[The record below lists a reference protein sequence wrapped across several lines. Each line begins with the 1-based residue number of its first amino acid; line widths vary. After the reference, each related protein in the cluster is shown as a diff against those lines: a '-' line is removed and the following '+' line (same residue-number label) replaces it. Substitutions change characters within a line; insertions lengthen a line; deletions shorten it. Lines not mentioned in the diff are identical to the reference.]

1 MRLGKHCERWCDV
14 TADQRRTQDDL
25 ATDAQATR
33 QAGRAFLVAFYATL
47 RNLSLYPVEN
57 DQVQRSLDE
66 IEAVGKSMFALE
78 PELEV
83 RLGGEFLF
91 VNKTRL
97 RLTLD
102 NYATFNSVLNTLR
115 QSGVG
120 AFRVAGEID
129 RHGWQVFLSQ
139 LLAFAPRDMGP
150 NKLSALQ
157 EALEKEGL
165 HEVSLSPPLDDE
177 EEYEEEE
184 AKEVAKRTYGRC
196 VAVTKNVLNDVRM
209 GKTKSVRKVKRAVQ
223 GVVDQVMKNE
233 ASLVGLTTL
242 RDYDDYTFTH
252 SVNVCIFSVSIGK
265 RIGLSKLQ
273 LYDLGLTALL
283 HDIGKSRVPLDMINK
298 TTPLTDAEWRVMQAH
313 PWYGVLTLFKLRG
326 YGDLPYRSMIVA
338 YEHHMKID
346 LSGYPKSVRPR
357 QMSVFS
363 KIVAVADGFDAAT
376 SRRSYQTN
384 PIQPDEVLR
393 EMWENPRRGQDPVL
407 VKGFINLLGVY
418 PVGTCVILDSYDV
431 CIVHSANPDPR
442 HLNRPVVRQVLTA
455 NGGHLTNGPLLDLAE
470 QDAAGGFKRS
480 IIKVTDPAK
489 YDLTPSD
496 YFV

>member
-1 MRLGKHCERWCDV
+1 MSDEPRQPPP
-14 TADQRRTQDDL
+14 ADTEG
-25 ATDAQATR
+25 TQATR
-33 QAGRAFLVAFYATL
+33 QTGRTFLVSLYATL

-57 DQVQRSLDE
+57 DQVQRGLDE
-66 IEAVGKSMFALE
+66 LAAVGKSMFALD

-83 RLGGEFLF
+83 RVTGEFIF
-91 VNKTRL
+91 VNSTRL
-97 RLTLD
+97 RLSLD
-102 NYATFNSVLNTLR
+102 NYATFSSVLNTLR
-115 QSGVG
+115 QCGVG
-120 AFRVAGEID
+120 AFRIGSEID
-129 RHGWQVFLSQ
+129 RRGWQTFLQQVLS
-139 LLAFAPRDMGP
+139 FAPREMGA
-150 NKLSALQ
+150 NKLAALQ
-157 EALEKEGL
+157 DALEREGVPEIQL
-165 HEVSLSPPLDDE
+165 APPLE
-177 EEYEEEE
+177 EEEEVHEAE

-209 GKTKSVRKVKRAVQ
+209 GKTKSVRRVKRAVQ
-223 GVVDQVMKNE
+223 GIVDQVMKNE

-283 HDIGKSRVPLDMINK
+283 HDVGKSRVPLEMINK
-298 TTPLTDAEWRVMQAH
+298 TTALTEDEWRVMQAH
-313 PWYGVLTLFKLRG
+313 PWYGLLTLFKLRG

-346 LSGYPKSVRPR
+346 LSGYPKNIRPR

-393 EMWENPRRGQDPVL
+393 EMWENPRRGQDRVL

-418 PVGTCVILDSYDV
+418 PVGTCVILDTYDI

-442 HLNRPVVRQVLTA
+442 HLNRPIVRQVLTA
-455 NGGHLTNGPLLDLAE
+455 NGGHLTNGPLIDLSE
-470 QDAAGGFKRS
+470 GDGTGEYKRS

-489 YDLTPSD
+489 YGLTPGD